1 MKALKTSL
9 TAVLLLAFLCG
20 GLVSAATVTLNSD
33 QASVRAMVSNPT
45 PNAGDQIQVSIFF
58 QNNYTESLQIDF
70 IGLHFDWMPS
80 EGFYGFNLSS
90 TPVTVASGTDYFFQ
104 QPINVNIP
112 SGVNG
117 VQGYYVGVEGTVG
130 TSSDTFSI
138 NSASAE
144 ILVSGTGPTATPSSS
159 TNPND
164 QGTGPTATPSSST
177 NPNDQS
183 SNLLLL
189 YVAVIVVVVVVVLLI
204 FVMILRKK
212 RKRPE
217 KTTESSVQ
225 PSSEQKPSEQDFSI

>member
-159 TNPND
+159 T
-164 QGTGPTATPSSST
+164 T
-177 NPNDQS
+177 PNDQS

-204 FVMILRKK
+204 FVMINGIKIEKIIFVMFIAAVINPNHKMGTLTAK
-212 RKRPE
+212 R
-217 KTTESSVQ
+217 
-225 PSSEQKPSEQDFSI
+225 

>member
-1 MKALKTSL
+1 MKALKISL
-9 TAVLLLAFLCG
+9 IAVFLVAFLCG

-33 QASVRAMVSNPT
+33 QASVRAMVSDPE
-45 PNAGDQIQVSIFF
+45 PNAGDSINVSIFF

-90 TPVTVASGTDYFFQ
+90 TPVTVASGSDYFFP

-130 TSSDTFSI
+130 ASSDTFSI

-144 ILVSGTGPTATPSSS
+144 ILVT
-159 TNPND
+159 
-164 QGTGPTATPSSST
+164 GTGPTATPSSST

-189 YVAVIVVVVVVVLLI
+189 YVAVIVVVVMVLLLI
-204 FVMILRKK
+204 LVMVLRKK
-212 RKRPE
+212 RKHPE
-217 KTTESSVQ
+217 KPAETSAQ

>member
-159 TNPND
+159 T
-164 QGTGPTATPSSST
+164 T
-177 NPNDQS
+177 PNDQS

-212 RKRPE
+212 RKHPE
-217 KTTESSVQ
+217 KPTESAAQ
-225 PSSEQKPSEQDFSI
+225 PSSEQKPSEQDFSV

>member
-159 TNPND
+159 T
-164 QGTGPTATPSSST
+164 T
-177 NPNDQS
+177 PNDQS

-217 KTTESSVQ
+217 KPTESAVQ

>member
-164 QGTGPTATPSSST
+164 Q
-177 NPNDQS
+177 S

-217 KTTESSVQ
+217 KPTESAAQ

>member
-159 TNPND
+159 T
-164 QGTGPTATPSSST
+164 T
-177 NPNDQS
+177 PNDQS

-189 YVAVIVVVVVVVLLI
+189 YVAVIVVVVVVVILI

-212 RKRPE
+212 RKHPE
-217 KTTESSVQ
+217 KPTESAAQ

>member
-1 MKALKTSL
+1 MKALKISL
-9 TAVLLLAFLCG
+9 IAVLLVAFLCS

-33 QASVRAMVSNPT
+33 QASVRAMVSNPA
-45 PNAGDQIQVSIFF
+45 PNAGESISVSIFF

-90 TPVTVASGTDYFFQ
+90 TPVTVASGSDYFFQ

-130 TSSDTFSI
+130 ASSDTFSI

-159 TNPND
+159 TN
-164 QGTGPTATPSSST
+164 S
-177 NPNDQS
+177 NDQS

-189 YVAVIVVVVVVVLLI
+189 YVAVIVVVVVVLLLI

-212 RKRPE
+212 RKHP
-217 KTTESSVQ
+217 KKPAESAVQ
-225 PSSEQKPSEQDFSI
+225 PSSKQKPSEQDFSI

>member
-1 MKALKTSL
+1 MKALKISIV
-9 TAVLLLAFLCG
+9 AVFLVTFLCG

-33 QASVRAMVSNPT
+33 QASVRALVLNPE
-45 PNAGDQIQVSIFF
+45 PNAGESISVSIFF

-70 IGLHFDWMPS
+70 IGVHFDWMPS

-90 TPVTVASGTDYFFQ
+90 TPVIVASHTDYFFQ

-112 SGVNG
+112 ISVNG

-164 QGTGPTATPSSST
+164 Q
-177 NPNDQS
+177 S

-189 YVAVIVVVVVVVLLI
+189 YVAVIVVVVVVLLLI

-212 RKRPE
+212 RKHPE
-217 KTTESSVQ
+217 KTTESAVQ

>member
-164 QGTGPTATPSSST
+164 Q
-177 NPNDQS
+177 S
-183 SNLLLL
+183 SNFLLL

-217 KTTESSVQ
+217 KPTESAVQ
-225 PSSEQKPSEQDFSI
+225 PRSEQKPSEQDFSI

>member
-164 QGTGPTATPSSST
+164 Q
-177 NPNDQS
+177 S

-212 RKRPE
+212 RKHPE
-217 KTTESSVQ
+217 KPTESAAQ

>member
-164 QGTGPTATPSSST
+164 Q
-177 NPNDQS
+177 S

-217 KTTESSVQ
+217 KPTESAVQ

>member
-20 GLVSAATVTLNSD
+20 SLVSAATVTLNSD

-164 QGTGPTATPSSST
+164 Q
-177 NPNDQS
+177 S

-217 KTTESSVQ
+217 KPTESAVQ

>member
-159 TNPND
+159 T
-164 QGTGPTATPSSST
+164 T
-177 NPNDQS
+177 PNDQS

-204 FVMILRKK
+204 FVMMLRKK
-212 RKRPE
+212 RKHPE
-217 KTTESSVQ
+217 KPTESAAQ

>member
-159 TNPND
+159 T
-164 QGTGPTATPSSST
+164 T
-177 NPNDQS
+177 PNDQS

-189 YVAVIVVVVVVVLLI
+189 YVVVIVVVVVVVLLI

-212 RKRPE
+212 RKHPE
-217 KTTESSVQ
+217 KPTESAAQ

>member
-159 TNPND
+159 T
-164 QGTGPTATPSSST
+164 T
-177 NPNDQS
+177 PNDQS

-212 RKRPE
+212 RKHPE
-217 KTTESSVQ
+217 KPTESAAQ

>member
-159 TNPND
+159 T
-164 QGTGPTATPSSST
+164 T
-177 NPNDQS
+177 PNDQS

-204 FVMILRKK
+204 FVMMLRKK
-212 RKRPE
+212 RKHPE
-217 KTTESSVQ
+217 KPTESAVQ

>member
-130 TSSDTFSI
+130 TSSGTFSI

-159 TNPND
+159 T
-164 QGTGPTATPSSST
+164 T
-177 NPNDQS
+177 PNDQS

-212 RKRPE
+212 RKHPE
-217 KTTESSVQ
+217 KPTESAAQ